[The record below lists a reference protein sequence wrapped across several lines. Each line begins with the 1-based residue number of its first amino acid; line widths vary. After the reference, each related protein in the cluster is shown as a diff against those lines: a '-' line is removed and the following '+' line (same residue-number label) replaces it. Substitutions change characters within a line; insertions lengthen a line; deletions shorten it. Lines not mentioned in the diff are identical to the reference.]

1 MPIQVIQEN
10 VELEQLQVEDWEDEA
25 SEDKAIEEIE
35 LARVQQEIVRLCQEQ
50 EGRQQLSMPKPKG
63 STSIEKEKDF

>member
-35 LARVQQEIVRLCQEQ
+35 LARNKR
-50 EGRQQLSMPKPKG
+50 S
-63 STSIEKEKDF
+63 